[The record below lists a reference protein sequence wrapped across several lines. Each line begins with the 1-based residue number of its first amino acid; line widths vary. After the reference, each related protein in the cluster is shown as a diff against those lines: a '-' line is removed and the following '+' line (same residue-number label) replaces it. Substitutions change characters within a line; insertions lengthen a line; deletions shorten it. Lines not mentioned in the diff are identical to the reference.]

1 MEKRNGNKQ
10 ENEVSRMKLLDKITK
25 WFFNTTKIEVNTDWR
40 LVALDTNKEN
50 LDLKEQLKEVNQRY
64 HDKCVENEILYQ
76 RIADLEKLLEV

>member
-40 LVALDTNKEN
+40 LVALDTNRELIDLQEKYQQANQRISELEEIVAIYKEKEN
-50 LDLKEQLKEVNQRY
+50 AK
-64 HDKCVENEILYQ
+64 
-76 RIADLEKLLEV
+76 